1 MAQWLTNPTRNHEV
15 TSESRNSALN
25 CHVAPSQSESKPKSS
40 SWPTGRTDS
49 ASATSLTLTPP
60 LPLAHS
66 TPAAWAPSSV
76 LTQTRYIP
84 TTGPLHWLFLTFR
97 VLIPA
102 LPTAPSLSS
111 SRSLLRCHFS
121 ASESLTTPVNTAAAL
136 TARALPSTSLLP
148 FSFHT
153 YRHLRKCIFFFIHL
167 LHRRAASWG
176 QGLLSVLFTYRA
188 PTVCT
193 GPC

>member
-111 SRSLLRCHFS
+111 SRSLLRCHFL
-121 ASESLTTPVNTAAAL
+121 SERVPDHPSEYRSSPHCARTPFHFP
-136 TARALPSTSLLP
+136 PSILFSYLSTPEKMHFLLYSSP
-148 FSFHT
+148 
-153 YRHLRKCIFFFIHL
+153 
-167 LHRRAASWG
+167 
-176 QGLLSVLFTYRA
+176 
-188 PTVCT
+188 P
-193 GPC
+193 